1 MGWEKV
7 KEANKARGVVICNGQ
22 LFRGRQELMRPGTVL
37 CLQLPGS
44 SFGADQ
50 GGTWTGR
57 TLNIKAVELVLMF
70 KVPCTF
76 CSAFKRL
83 ENFQAVVQSQT
94 CLLRCKDG
102 ASTRGTTQAYP
113 SANMGGQKGVPLR
126 PSLSSHLRCIDSRI
140 LARLTVWTG
149 HKEVY
154 ICLTQAYEVC
164 GQGMEEDNPVFI
176 FMTWLDSVLGGM
188 RYQRCNRRRKRKQ
201 RTSVLRV
208 CPAPGEDVR
217 I

>member
-1 MGWEKV
+1 MPAV
-7 KEANKARGVVICNGQ
+7 ARVRFWC
-22 LFRGRQELMRPGTVL
+22 RPGV
-37 CLQLPGS
+37 
-44 SFGADQ
+44 
-50 GGTWTGR
+50 TWTGR

-83 ENFQAVVQSQT
+83 ANFQAVVQSQT

-102 ASTRGTTQAYP
+102 ASTRGKTQAYP

-154 ICLTQAYEVC
+154 ICLTQAYVVG
-164 GQGMEEDNPVFI
+164 GQGKEEDNPAFI

-188 RYQRCNRRRKRKQ
+188 RYQRCNRRRKRKTENFGPSTLPDSW
-201 RTSVLRV
+201 RRCKVLRRRRGHLNINRPSASEIV
-208 CPAPGEDVR
+208 LGGPSQPT
-217 I
+217 